1 MISWAASVE
10 KARLNV
16 LRYSTI
22 ELAAMTSFG
31 KPTVIRIVLPGG
43 RPCCLKVGPAV
54 SPSCASVHGVLL
66 SIAPAKQ
73 ETCVTSGTLK
83 TTLASWTDRLSPVS
97 GLNRTSVPFRVFA
110 TAPLTV

>member
-1 MISWAASVE
+1 VSVE
-10 KARLNV
+10 KARLSV

-22 ELAAMTSFG
+22 EFAAISPSG
-31 KPTVIRIVLPGG
+31 KPTVIRTVLPGG
-43 RPCCLKVGPAV
+43 RPCCWNVGPAV

-73 ETCVTSGTLK
+73 ETCVTSGVLK
-83 TTLASWTDRLSPVS
+83 TMFACWTVRLIPVS
-97 GLNRTSVPFRVFA
+97 GANCTSVPFSVFA